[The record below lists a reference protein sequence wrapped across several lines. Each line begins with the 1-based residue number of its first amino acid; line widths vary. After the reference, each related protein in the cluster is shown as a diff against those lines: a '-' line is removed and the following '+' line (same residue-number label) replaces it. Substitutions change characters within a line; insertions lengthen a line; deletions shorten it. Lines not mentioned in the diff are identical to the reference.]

1 MLGGI
6 PLHGRE
12 RGNIDVFTALRGRGV
27 EPLFVTHREY
37 GHEAVQPAL
46 DGLGLAWTTGAY
58 PRLIS
63 RGMGPRAWASRVREV
78 AAANVDFWRAGR
90 RFRPTHVHVCNE
102 SDFVL
107 LLPAV
112 RALGVPVVFRLGD
125 APRQHRPLFQRVWRQ
140 VILPNVDQFVCIS
153 KHVRGELAAA
163 GADPDRARVIYNAPP
178 QRPPGVPV
186 GGAAARTDG
195 DAALAATGP
204 FRGRTVVYV
213 GQLNENKGVHLLVE
227 AALSLCRERDDVR
240 FLIAGDYE
248 WQNPYA
254 LGLMSDVEASGYADR
269 VRFLGYVNDVPAL
282 LALGDVHC
290 APSVWREALGNV
302 VIEAKQAGLPSV
314 VFPTGGL
321 PELVDR
327 PGLDGVVC
335 EGKTTAALER
345 GLRHYLDQ
353 SEGEREASKSAARA
367 SLARLG
373 ITREGFARAWLD
385 VYRSAAETARAR
397 ARTTPPVLG
406 VARP

>member
-12 RGNIDVFTALRGRGV
+12 RGNIEVFAALRGRGV

-46 DGLGLAWTTGAY
+46 DGLGLPWTTGAY

-63 RGMGPRAWASRVREV
+63 RGMGPRAWASRAREV
-78 AAANVDFWRAGR
+78 AAANVGFWRAGR

-102 SDFVL
+102 ADFVL

-125 APRQHRPLFQRVWRQ
+125 APRQHRPLFRRVWRQ
-140 VILPNVDQFVCIS
+140 VILPNVDHFVCVS
-153 KHVRGELAAA
+153 EYVRGRLLEA
-163 GADPDRARVIYNAPP
+163 GADPAKVRVIYNAPP
-178 QRPPGVPV
+178 QRPPGVAV

-195 DAALAATGP
+195 DAALAATEP

-213 GQLNENKGVHLLVE
+213 GQLNESKGVHLLVE
-227 AALSLCRERDDVR
+227 TALSLCQERDDVR

-248 WQNPYA
+248 WQNPFA
-254 LGLMSDVEASGYADR
+254 RSLMRRVEGAGLADR
-269 VRFLGYVNDVPAL
+269 LRFLGYVNDVPGL
-282 LALGDVHC
+282 LALADVH
-290 APSVWREALGNV
+290 AVPSVWEEPLGNV
-302 VIEAKQAGLPSV
+302 FVEAKQAGAPSV
-314 VFPTGGL
+314 VFPSGGL
-321 PELVDR
+321 PELVTR
-327 PGLDGVVC
+327 PGRDGVVC
-335 EGKTTAALER
+335 AEKTASALKE

-353 SEGEREASKSAARA
+353 SDRELEASKSAATV
-367 SLARLG
+367 SLASLG

-385 VYRSAAETARAR
+385 VYRSTAETVR